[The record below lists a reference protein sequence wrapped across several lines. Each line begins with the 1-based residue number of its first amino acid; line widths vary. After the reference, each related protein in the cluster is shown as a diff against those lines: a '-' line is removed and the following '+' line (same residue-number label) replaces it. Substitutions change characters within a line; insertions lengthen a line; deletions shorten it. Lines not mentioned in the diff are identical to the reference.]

1 MISLW
6 MALIV
11 TIAAAMVAHAMLYG
25 GEELAHPVAI
35 KYWFSYHEKTADP
48 EHMPWM
54 VDGSNFKAIALRKY
68 RKAIK
73 RGYVVEE
80 ISLDMRLILEDKE
93 RR

>member
-1 MISLW
+1 MVPLCT
-6 MALIV
+6 ALLA

-25 GEELAHPVAI
+25 GEELAQPVAI

-48 EHMPWM
+48 ERISWM
-54 VDGSNFKAIALRKY
+54 VDGSNLEAIALRKY

-73 RGYVVEE
+73 RGYVIEE
-80 ISLDMRLILEDKE
+80 INLDMRLILEDKE